1 MAYSTLSTGIHHDAE
16 RRVWALVTA
25 QSTYGFGITDQGLLL
40 HLHWGARLASLAD
53 LPDPVSGWDRSSQ
66 EPALTTATEEY
77 PPFGGLRYGETVA
90 KVTFAD
96 KTRDLDLRFA
106 GAESGEREG
115 LPAVVITLRD
125 AIYPLT
131 VQLCYKIDVA
141 NDLIIRSATF
151 RSEAKETIRLERA
164 FSAAWHLPRQYAPR
178 TLTTLAGQWN
188 GETRLQQ
195 RSIVAG
201 TALIEGKR
209 GITGATANPW
219 FAIETQ
225 TTEQVG
231 ETYFGALAW
240 SGNWVIRVTTD
251 VTGATAIAGGIHEH
265 DFSWLLKSGET
276 FTTPEFVG
284 GFAQDGQNGVRR
296 RLHHYT
302 REQVLP
308 RPQVQQARPVLYN
321 SWEATFF
328 DVSEEGQRK
337 LAERAAR
344 LGVELF
350 VVDDGWFPAR
360 NHDHAGLGDWRPDP
374 HKFPRGLTPLAE
386 YVKQQGMQFGLW
398 VEPEM
403 VNADSDLYRAHPDW
417 IYYFPGR
424 PRSEARNQLV
434 LNMARE
440 DVRAYLIETLDTLVA
455 ENGINFLKWDMNRPI
470 SEPGWP
476 EEVGR
481 GGEAREIWVRHV
493 QGVYEVMDTLRARH
507 PELVI
512 ESCSSGG
519 SRADL
524 GILRRTDQIW
534 PSDNTHPEARLF
546 IQEGFSLMLPARV
559 MVAWVTD
566 QGREYLPVAYRC
578 HVSMLGTLGIGGN
591 LLHWNDEEMEEVANW
606 IRVYKEIRSLVQ
618 GGEQY
623 WLLSPHATHGEVT
636 AVEYV
641 TGEADEAV
649 VFAFRRADLFG
660 ELLPRLRLLKLQ
672 AEARY
677 QVEVLGENDSTAYE
691 ASGAALMGLG
701 LTLPLKRHAFASCIV
716 RLRKRL

>member
-1 MAYSTLSTGIHHDAE
+1 MSYTSLSTGIHHDPE
-16 RRVWALVTA
+16 RRLWALVTA
-25 QSTYGFGITDQGLLL
+25 QSTYAFGVTDKGLLL
-40 HLHWGARLASLAD
+40 NLHWGPRLTSLAD
-53 LPDPVSGWDRSSQ
+53 LPDPALSRDRSSQ

-77 PPFGGLRYGETVA
+77 PPFGGLRYGETAA

-96 KTRDLDLRFA
+96 QTRDLDLRFA
-106 GAESGEREG
+106 AAESGEHHG
-115 LPAVVITLRD
+115 LPAVIITLRD
-125 AIYPLT
+125 AVYPLS
-131 VQLCYKIDVA
+131 VELCYKIDVA

-151 RSEAKETIRLERA
+151 VSEASETTYLERA
-164 FSAAWHLPRQYAPR
+164 FSAVWHLPRQYFPR
-178 TLTTLAGQWN
+178 TLTTLAGQWL

-195 RSIVAG
+195 RPVVAG
-201 TALIEGKR
+201 TTLIEGRR

-225 TTEQVG
+225 AVEQAG
-231 ETYFGALAW
+231 ETYFGELAW

-265 DFSWLLKSGET
+265 DFTWRLKSGET
-276 FTTPEFVG
+276 FTTPEFVA
-284 GFAQDGQNGVRR
+284 GFAQDGLNGVRR

-308 RPQVQQARPVLYN
+308 RPQVQQPRPVLYN

-328 DVSEEGQRK
+328 DVTEEGQRK

-374 HKFPRGLTPLAE
+374 HKFPHGLTPLAE
-386 YVKQQGMQFGLW
+386 HVKRLGMQFGLW

-417 IYYFPGR
+417 IYYFPTR
-424 PRSEARNQLV
+424 SRSEARNQLV
-434 LNMARE
+434 LNLARE
-440 DVRAYLIETLDTLVA
+440 DVRAYLIETLATLVA

-476 EEVGR
+476 EEVQH

-493 QGVYEVMDTLRARH
+493 QGVYAVMDALRAHH
-507 PELVI
+507 PDLVI

-534 PSDNTHPEARLF
+534 PSDNTYPEARLF

-566 QGREYLPVAYRC
+566 QGRGLLPIAYRC

-591 LLHWNDEEMEEVANW
+591 LLHWNDEEMNEVAHW
-606 IRVYKEIRSLVQ
+606 IAIYKEIRELVQ
-618 GGEQY
+618 DGDQY
-623 WLLSPHATHGEVT
+623 WLLSPHATHGEVS

-641 TGEADEAV
+641 TAAADEAV
-649 VFAFRRADLFG
+649 IFAFRHADLFG
-660 ELLPRLRLLKLQ
+660 EAQPRLRLLKLQ
-672 AEARY
+672 SEAKY
-677 QVEVLGENDSTAYE
+677 HVEVLGQDSPTYE
-691 ASGAALMGLG
+691 ASGTALMSAGLS
-701 LTLPLKRHAFASCIV
+701 LPLSRRPFASGIV
-716 RLRKRL
+716 RLRKQ